1 MQRIIFIIMC
11 WLSFGIIAFGEP
23 GIEVIYPCKDQK
35 MTVSSGTY
43 ILGNVYPRNGRLSI
57 NGYEVPVYRTGGFLA
72 YLPVKKGNF
81 NFSCKLTLPNGKIIK
96 KTIPVYIRKPK
107 KMQTTG
113 RSVIEDSSYLPDKN
127 LGVLIGEEMTF
138 QCKTLPNKEVICKID
153 KTEDSFPLYEQTVN
167 GVKGIYRT
175 TKVFYQPIR
184 DSSFRFEVANDSS
197 IKAFRPR
204 NKLSVLP
211 PYEYPVLQVVEDLAK
226 ARYTPGGGYNT
237 FLRKG
242 TILQS
247 TGYAGEWYRIL
258 LSKNHPV
265 FVQKNQMNLNKKG
278 AKTSATKVGNLT
290 CWEDSKAVYIKLL
303 NVDPVNSIWVE
314 YPGEKRIGL
323 LMYQTTSQINRIF
336 FQPGIENLE
345 DLKWMQVEDDVLLL
359 DFYLNYPPYYG
370 YFIEYKEDYALIT
383 LKKSLKDVPRSKIKI
398 CLDAGHGGSDT
409 GARGPTGKVEREIT
423 LEQIKKIGHKLKEK
437 KFDVIYTRTGQ
448 FGPSL
453 YERAPYAFQQKADVF
468 ISVHYN
474 SAADGANP
482 YKIRATETY
491 YYNRPGKK
499 LGESIHST
507 IIDETGLKNGGLKYG
522 DLAVCRNNAV
532 PSILLELDY
541 IIIPSAEERIQTDE
555 FQNKIAEAVTQG
567 MMKYIKQSE

>member
-1 MQRIIFIIMC
+1 MQRIILIIIC
-11 WLSFGIIAFGEP
+11 WVCFGAPAFGEP
-23 GIEVIYPCKDQK
+23 RIEIVYPYKDQK
-35 MTVSSGTY
+35 MTLSNGTY
-43 ILGNVYPRNGRLSI
+43 ILGNVSPKNGKLTI

-72 YLPVKKGNF
+72 YLPIKKGNF
-81 NFSCKLTLPNGKIIK
+81 SFSCRLTLPNGEVIK
-96 KTIPVYIRKPK
+96 KNLPVYIRKPK
-107 KMQTTG
+107 KIKTTSK
-113 RSVIEDSSYLPDKN
+113 SVIEDSSYFPDKN
-127 LGVLIGEEMTF
+127 LGVLIGEELTF

-153 KTEDSFPLYEQTVN
+153 KTEDSFPLYEQEVN

-175 TKVFYQPIR
+175 TRVFYQPIR
-184 DSSFRFEVANDSS
+184 DSSFRFEVPNDSA
-197 IKAFRPR
+197 IKPLKPGLKF
-204 NKLSVLP
+204 SVLP
-211 PYEYPVLQVVEDLAK
+211 PYEYPVLQVIEDLAK

-265 FVQKNQMNLNKKG
+265 FVQKNQMNLKKKG
-278 AKTSATKVGNLT
+278 IKISKTKVGNLT
-290 CWEDSKAVYIKLL
+290 CWEDSKSVYIKLM

-323 LMYQTTSQINRIF
+323 LMYQTTSQIDRVF

-345 DLKWMQVEDDVLLL
+345 DLKWMQVEEDVLLL
-359 DFYLNYPPYYG
+359 DFYLKYTPYFG

-383 LKKSLKDVPRSKIKI
+383 LKKGLKEVSHSKIKI
-398 CLDAGHGGSDT
+398 CLDAGHGSGDT
-409 GARGPTGKVEREIT
+409 GAKGPTGKVEREIA
-423 LEQIKKIGHKLKEK
+423 LEQVKKIGHKLKEK
-437 KFDVIYTRTGQ
+437 KFDVFYTRLGK
-448 FGPSL
+448 FGPGL
-453 YERAPYAFQQKADVF
+453 YDRAPFAFQNKADLF

-474 SAADGANP
+474 SAADGVNP
-482 YKIRATETY
+482 YKIRGTETY

-499 LGESIHST
+499 LGEMIHPG
-507 IIDETGLKNGGLKYG
+507 IIEETGLKNGGLKYG

-541 IIIPSAEERIQTDE
+541 IIIPNAEEQIQTEE
-555 FQNKIAEAVTQG
+555 FQDKIAEAVTQG
-567 MMKYIKQSE
+567 ILKYLKQS

>member
-1 MQRIIFIIMC
+1 MRPLIVIIMC
-11 WLSFGIIAFGEP
+11 WITSGLSAFGEP
-23 GIEVIYPCKDQK
+23 RIQIIYPYKDQK
-35 MTVSSGTY
+35 MTLSKGTY
-43 ILGNVYPRNGRLSI
+43 ILGNVSPATGRLSI

-72 YLPVKKGNF
+72 YLPVKKGD
-81 NFSCKLTLPNGKIIK
+81 FSFACRLTLPNGKVIK
-96 KTIPVYIRKPK
+96 KNLPIYVRKPK
-107 KMQTTG
+107 KTKTTTK
-113 RSVIEDSSYLPDKN
+113 SVIENSSYFPDKN

-153 KTEDSFPLYEQTVN
+153 KTDDSFPLYEQKSN

-184 DSSFRFEVANDSS
+184 DSSFRFEVSNDSS
-197 IKAFRPR
+197 IKPFRPGS
-204 NKLSVLP
+204 KFSVLP

-265 FVQKNQMNLNKKG
+265 FVQKNQMALKKKG
-278 AKTSATKVGNLT
+278 IKTSKTKVGNLT
-290 CWEDSKAVYIKLL
+290 CWEDSKAVYIKLM
-303 NVDPVNSIWVE
+303 NVNPVNSIWVE

-323 LMYQTTSQINRIF
+323 LMYQTTSHIERIF
-336 FQPGIENLE
+336 FQPGIEALE
-345 DLKWMQVEDDVLLL
+345 DLKWVQVEEDVLLL
-359 DFYLNYPPYYG
+359 DFYLKYAPYFG
-370 YFIEYKEDYALIT
+370 YFVEYKEDYALIT
-383 LKKSLKDVPRSKIKI
+383 LKKGLKNVSHSKIKI
-398 CLDAGHGGSDT
+398 CLDAGHGSGDT
-409 GARGPTGKVEREIT
+409 GARGPTGKDEREIA

-437 KFDVIYTRTGQ
+437 KFDVLYTRTGQ

-453 YERAPYAFQQKADVF
+453 YERAPFAFRNKADLF
-468 ISVHYN
+468 ISIHYN
-474 SAADGANP
+474 SAADGVNP

-499 LGESIHST
+499 LGEILHPQ
-507 IIDETGLKNGGLKYG
+507 IIEETGLKNGGLKYG

-532 PSILLELDY
+532 PSVLLELDY
-541 IIIPSAEERIQTDE
+541 IIIPSAEERIQTKD
-555 FQNKIAEAVTQG
+555 FQNKIADAITQG
-567 MMKYIKQSE
+567 IIKYLKQSE